1 MPFWIG
7 VELFFVISGFVIGKT
22 AVFNSRPICVREF
35 ALRRIFRIYPNLVL
49 FLLVTFLINLALL
62 NLPKDDWGRRNLAIS
77 LDQFLQDSIRIFSG
91 TLNPALERSY
101 QNTVLWSLM
110 IELQFYFVIGL
121 SMWLLRKL
129 SFKVRRRIFQ
139 GISAFFLTGLVCSRI
154 LSYFLDFNLVAP
166 LNYISQNKV
175 DFLVAGLIL
184 SSFEWTFEFRNRI
197 PAWIVITS
205 VVVIISFSEPIY
217 PINEGRILNSFSLVV
232 VLCAFLYLLILS
244 KSDHAFNIDR
254 KIPQF
259 FEWLGDLSYSIFLFQ
274 FPVFT
279 IFWYVIYR
287 FFPSIFFEFDG
298 QLYSLLQMLICVP
311 VTLIVSRYVYRNLE
325 VRFMSISKEIKY

>member
-22 AVFNSRPICVREF
+22 AVFKNRPIGVREF

-49 FLLVTFLINLALL
+49 FLLVTFLINLVLL
-62 NLPKDDWGRRNLAIS
+62 NLPQDDWGRRNLAIS
-77 LDQFLQDSIRIFSG
+77 LDQFLQDSIRVFSG

-129 SFKVRRRIFQ
+129 SFIVRRRIFQ
-139 GISAFFLTGLVCSRI
+139 GISAFFLTVLVCSRI

-166 LNYISQNKV
+166 LNYMLQNKV
-175 DFLVAGLIL
+175 DFLLAGLIL
-184 SSFEWTFEFRNRI
+184 SSFEWTFEFRNRLS
-197 PAWIVITS
+197 AWIVITS
-205 VVVIISFSEPIY
+205 VVVIISFSEPRY

-244 KSDHAFNIDR
+244 ISGHAFNIDK

-274 FPVFT
+274 FPIFT
-279 IFWYVIYR
+279 IFWYVINR

-311 VTLIVSRYVYRNLE
+311 LTLIVSRYVYRNVE
-325 VRFMSISKEIKY
+325 VRFMSFAKEINY